1 MCICDYVKNRIST
14 CEKCAFQFEKR
25 YKRVRALDNP
35 KHIILIINLL
45 FYVTNLCVMLLLHY
59 MLVLLPLSGASYCT
73 GYLFIILIYTI
84 VKLNVLFV
92 IMY

>member
-1 MCICDYVKNRIST
+1 MLKIALVLVKNVLFSLKKGISGLERWIT
-14 CEKCAFQFEKR
+14 
-25 YKRVRALDNP
+25 P

-73 GYLFIILIYTI
+73 GYLFIIPIYTI